1 MRRWLSAVRHL
12 LCLLWEPQGSRRRC
26 GHVNHPPA
34 HAQGGGPATGQ
45 GDPTRPPGPQG
56 DSGFPLW
63 LSPQTQSRRPQATG
77 PMLPGPAQQRFS
89 LGGQRKWRE
98 TSWAQSKGTDNISSA
113 GSECRVRV
121 ETEAGPQGLEV
132 GSELLGEPDLGFPR
146 RFPLSGYL
154 NHFEKVIRSLLSHPS
169 FLCGQQQPRASGR
182 LGRCRGM
189 AWCFNQPVA
198 VHPSSLRSTSR
209 SSLRGFAL
217 LNECFNL
224 F

>member
-1 MRRWLSAVRHL
+1 MAVCCQAPSLSPLGASGLKEKVQP
-12 LCLLWEPQGSRRRC
+12 CEPSTCARTRRR
-26 GHVNHPPA
+26 PRYPS
-34 HAQGGGPATGQ
+34 GGSHQAAWAP
-45 GDPTRPPGPQG
+45 G

-169 FLCGQQQPRASGR
+169 FLCGQQQPGPLDAWAAVVGWHGASIDPLSSTPPRYAQLPG
-182 LGRCRGM
+182 
-189 AWCFNQPVA
+189 A
-198 VHPSSLRSTSR
+198 V
-209 SSLRGFAL
+209 
-217 LNECFNL
+217 
-224 F
+224 

>member
-1 MRRWLSAVRHL
+1 MAVCCQAPSLSPLGASGLKEKVQP
-12 LCLLWEPQGSRRRC
+12 CD
-26 GHVNHPPA
+26 HPPA
-34 HAQGGGPATGQ
+34 HAQGGGPAAGQ

-77 PMLPGPAQQRFS
+77 PVLPGPAQQRFS

-169 FLCGQQQPRASGR
+169 FLCGQQQPGPLDAWAAVVGWHGASINPSPSTPPRYAQLPG
-182 LGRCRGM
+182 
-189 AWCFNQPVA
+189 A
-198 VHPSSLRSTSR
+198 V
-209 SSLRGFAL
+209 
-217 LNECFNL
+217 
-224 F
+224 